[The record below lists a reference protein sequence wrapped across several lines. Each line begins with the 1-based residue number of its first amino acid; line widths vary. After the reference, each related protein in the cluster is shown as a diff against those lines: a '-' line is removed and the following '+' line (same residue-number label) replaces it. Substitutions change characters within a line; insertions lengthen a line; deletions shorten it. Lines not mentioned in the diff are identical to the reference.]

1 MPPSRPAVR
10 KRPAMAAP
18 SRRAV
23 APEAAAASAPPPT
36 PPAFGAQEGR
46 AMPPSRAAARAP
58 QPQPQATSFN
68 YSHRSKFFCTYC
80 GKKWKV
86 CHTIRP
92 TYCWRCRIPG
102 CAAVSRKVASA
113 AEDFNAPLIQTAD
126 TVAEDAKK
134 DDAKVVSGPPA
145 PDAADRAALW
155 AMAKAVAQSPAA
167 AAATG
172 AHVPAEVLETFL
184 FQRADTEPSEG
195 SQAAGA
201 EWPREEIRDF
211 LTDPSRY
218 NFTEPK
224 PDPPGPELAVLV
236 EFSPRQFYWD
246 TASWDTDSDA
256 AAVQP
261 SQEGEVVEPQADI
274 APKADEADATNVDG
288 KIKDDGEKTPGA
300 TAEALGGIAAAE
312 ALDGTA
318 EALSGIA
325 ETPGGSAQAPA
336 GGAAK
341 SEEEPPQNFE
351 KGMQVMVTFGRHK
364 ESYDQKV
371 AIIDIVLSQCCWVF
385 FAEGPAKVET
395 SLVRRLPLS

>member
-1 MPPSRPAVR
+1 
-10 KRPAMAAP
+10 
-18 SRRAV
+18 
-23 APEAAAASAPPPT
+23 
-36 PPAFGAQEGR
+36 
-46 AMPPSRAAARAP
+46 MPPSRAAARAP

-145 PDAADRAALW
+145 PDAADSAALW

-218 NFTEPK
+218 NFREPK
-224 PDPPGPELAVLV
+224 PDPPG
-236 EFSPRQFYWD
+236 
-246 TASWDTDSDA
+246 
-256 AAVQP
+256 
-261 SQEGEVVEPQADI
+261 QEGQCQEKEKETEAEM
-274 APKADEADATNVDG
+274 AKETKAKKRASEQEMVAEKRRPGQDQRWQKKAKKEASKKEASKEDDE
-288 KIKDDGEKTPGA
+288 
-300 TAEALGGIAAAE
+300 
-312 ALDGTA
+312 
-318 EALSGIA
+318 
-325 ETPGGSAQAPA
+325 
-336 GGAAK
+336 
-341 SEEEPPQNFE
+341 
-351 KGMQVMVTFGRHK
+351 
-364 ESYDQKV
+364 
-371 AIIDIVLSQCCWVF
+371 
-385 FAEGPAKVET
+385 
-395 SLVRRLPLS
+395 